1 MCAKA
6 KTRLIQYNAC
16 PGDPYAPVS
25 TPLYQTATFAQ
36 PAAAELGPYDYTR
49 SGNPTRAV
57 LEKLLADLEGAAA
70 GTAAGAAA
78 GVAPTAAP
86 VSAFAFCSGMAAI
99 TAVTRLVN
107 AGERIVAGDDLYGGT
122 YRLLGRLAEDRG
134 IEVVYVDTT
143 DPGGVDAALD
153 SRTRLVLLESPT
165 NPLLKVSDIESI
177 AALAHSHGVPL
188 AVDNSLMSPYLQ
200 RPLELG
206 ADIVVESA
214 TKALSGHSDL
224 TAGVVATRDPDVAD
238 RLRWIQ
244 NSEGAGL
251 APFESWLLLRSA
263 KTLAVRLEAQQLNA
277 RRVAEYLCGCP
288 MIRRVYYPG
297 LEDHPGFDLHGRQAG
312 GPGVLMSFTTGS
324 DELSEQMVNATRLF
338 KIAVSFGS
346 VTSVISQP
354 ARLSHASVPAEIRA
368 KRPLPEGLVRLSVGL
383 EDGDD
388 LVEDLAQAIKAA
400 TAPAWSPILAAS
412 QPRVPRP

>member
-1 MCAKA
+1 MSPKP
-6 KTRLIQYNAC
+6 KTRLIQFNSC

-36 PAAAELGPYDYTR
+36 PSAAELGPYDYTR

-57 LEKLLADLEGAAA
+57 LESVLADLEGAASA
-70 GTAAGAAA
+70 
-78 GVAPTAAP
+78 
-86 VSAFAFCSGMAAI
+86 SAFAFSSGMAAI

-107 AGERIVAGDDLYGGT
+107 AGKRIVAGDDLYGGT
-122 YRLLGRLAEDRG
+122 YRLLGQLPEERG
-134 IEVVYVDTT
+134 VEVVYVDTT
-143 DPGGVDAALD
+143 DLGAVDAAID

-177 AALAHSHGVPL
+177 GALAHRRGVPL

-200 RPLELG
+200 KPLELG

-224 TAGVVATRDPDVAD
+224 TAGVVATRDPDIAD
-238 RLRWIQ
+238 RLRWLQ
-244 NSEGAGL
+244 NAEGGGL

-288 MIRRVYYPG
+288 LIQRVYYPG
-297 LEDHPGFDLHGRQAG
+297 LEGHPGHELNGRQAG

-324 DELSEQMVNATRLF
+324 DQLSEKIVNATRIF

-346 VTSVISQP
+346 ITSVISQP
-354 ARLSHASVPAEIRA
+354 ARLSHASVPALIRDE
-368 KRPLPEGLVRLSVGL
+368 RPLPEGLVRLSVGL
-383 EDGDD
+383 EDVDD
-388 LVEDLAQAIKAA
+388 LIDDLAQAIRTAA
-400 TAPAWSPILAAS
+400 GRYEEVDQPLAPDLA
-412 QPRVPRP
+412 PN